1 MLAGLSGK
9 IHLKNHLRRSRR
21 TPLVQKKIRTTNLA
35 LQAKLWSLH
44 KSRLASKKKTP
55 EESVS
60 SNQTPRTSSKPPVAP
75 KSTSSQ
81 PKETSKMTPSDS
93 KDTSDS
99 SKKRKSSARQEVH
112 TLDFKLEV
120 VKWHEDNK
128 STQLK
133 TAQKFGINQTSLSR
147 WLKDKSTMQKRVTYN
162 GGTVKRQRTAAYPQL
177 EQALFNWFLEAES
190 RKMPINDEILR
201 TKAQKFANM
210 LGITLTFSNGWLYKF
225 KNRFHINRVE
235 LHGEAGSVDQSQAE
249 DARKKILEIT
259 SGYEARNIYN
269 ADETGL
275 LYKMPPNK
283 SLATKTCSGLKGSK
297 VRLTYHLCCNADGS
311 DKLEPLVI
319 GHAQKP
325 RSFGKKLASYWGYD
339 YHYNKTAWMTATIMA
354 PWLQKLDDRFRR
366 EKRKVLLLLDNF
378 SAHIKGLQGLCLTNL
393 KVEFLPPNLTSVLQ
407 PCDAGIIRAFKAYY
421 RRQFPEYAMAR
432 YKGDPDADGTTVF
445 NINQLEAMHLA
456 RAAWQSVTQ
465 KTIAN
470 CWRHTA
476 ILDSPDSMAIDN
488 TLATQ
493 GEIAQDADLE
503 EIVEQTRQSLSKL
516 SRYPGVPESSSKSRI
531 SIENLLNPISE
542 SKLVHDSIPMPTEED
557 ILASMHQEDAHSSK
571 EDEEEQGL
579 EEDILDDEPE
589 RIPWN
594 LTKMK
599 TALNEIEFGLL
610 SQPANEFSSSWLPS
624 IHSLRS
630 LAGKIEQAQWSGLK
644 QTTLNSFF
652 DGQ

>member
-1 MLAGLSGK
+1 MQRFSCPPIIPQDEEEEGMFYVVNKSMDSLFGV
-9 IHLKNHLRRSRR
+9 KNCKENLRRGKYGIEVVLDYLKRARMDKTWTANDDGLLMIKLKRIFKCFEDAGGVVRKDPPKKPSPKKSKNTSGTEKNTHNQSSASSKTLV
-21 TPLVQKKIRTTNLA
+21 TPQVTSSQ
-35 LQAKLWSLH
+35 Q
-44 KSRLASKKKTP
+44 KKTP

-162 GGTVKRQRTAAYPQL
+162 GGTVKRQQTAAYPQL
-177 EQALFNWFLEAES
+177 EQALFNWFLEAKS
-190 RKMPINDEILR
+190 RKMPINNEILR

-275 LYKMPPNK
+275 LYN
-283 SLATKTCSGLKGSK
+283 
-297 VRLTYHLCCNADGS
+297 
-311 DKLEPLVI
+311 
-319 GHAQKP
+319 
-325 RSFGKKLASYWGYD
+325 
-339 YHYNKTAWMTATIMA
+339 
-354 PWLQKLDDRFRR
+354 
-366 EKRKVLLLLDNF
+366 
-378 SAHIKGLQGLCLTNL
+378 AHIKGLQGLCLTNL

-421 RRQFPEYAMAR
+421 RRQFLKYAMAR
-432 YKGDPDADGTTVF
+432 YEGDPDADGTTVF

-476 ILDSPDSMAIDN
+476 ILDSPDSMAINN

-571 EDEEEQGL
+571 EDEEEQGP

-624 IHSLRS
+624 IHSLQS